1 MMAPGELMKLSVHN
15 SERFSGTGRSPNGF
29 HPQHITTTTALQL
42 MFVHHHSNPV
52 VSLIGKLLFPKSPR
66 YLRRRDTW
74 FLIVSLALGSGFCL
88 AFAWVLFTLNH
99 QGRL

>member
-1 MMAPGELMKLSVHN
+1 MMSPGELMKLSLHKTK
-15 SERFSGTGRSPNGF
+15 RFSRADRSGNGLNT
-29 HPQHITTTTALQL
+29 QHTTTALQL

-52 VSLIGKLLFPKSPR
+52 VSLLGKLLFPKAPR

-74 FLIVSLALGSGFCL
+74 FLIVSMVLGSGFCL
-88 AFAWVLFTLNH
+88 AFAWVLITLNH